1 MTAYKAN
8 LLLMKLIVL
17 IFFSKTGFY
26 GTIADPNSYTADM
39 CVRSPAA
46 HVSPRE
52 NSVTELTQ
60 KQTASWRDYYE
71 MCKPRVVM
79 LMILTSMVGMFLAVP
94 GMVPLDILIL
104 GNLGIALV
112 AGSGAVVN
120 HLIDRKVDAVMRRTV
135 NRPMPQGRVAP
146 AQAAG
151 FAAVIGVLGMAI
163 MLLWVNPL
171 SAWLTLAS
179 FIGYAFI
186 YTGYLKRATPQNIVI
201 GGLSGAMPPL
211 LGWSAVTGTI
221 EPGALILVLIIF
233 AWTPPHFWALAI
245 HRKEEYAKTGIPM
258 LPVTHGEHLT
268 KIHIILYTVIM
279 LLVSI
284 LPWLIGM
291 SGLLYL
297 LAAVVLGAGF
307 LFWSLLL
314 MYRPKQSTAMDT
326 FRYSIVY
333 LMVLFPVLLIDHYF
347 FI

>member
-1 MTAYKAN
+1 M
-8 LLLMKLIVL
+8 
-17 IFFSKTGFY
+17 
-26 GTIADPNSYTADM
+26 
-39 CVRSPAA
+39 
-46 HVSPRE
+46 
-52 NSVTELTQ
+52 TELAS
-60 KQTASWRDYYE
+60 KQAVSWRDYYE

-79 LMILTSMVGMFLAVP
+79 LMILTAMVGMFLAVP
-94 GMVPLDILIL
+94 GMVPLDVLIL

-120 HLIDRKVDAVMRRTV
+120 HLIDHRVDSLMKRTH
-135 NRPMPQGRVAP
+135 NRPIPQGRVDQK
-146 AQAAG
+146 QAAV
-151 FAAVIGVLGMAI
+151 FAAAIGVAGMLI
-163 MLLWVNPL
+163 LLIWVNAL

-258 LPVTHGEHLT
+258 LPVTHGEHVT
-268 KIHIILYTVIM
+268 KIHIILYTIIM
-279 LLVSI
+279 FLITLLPY
-284 LPWLIGM
+284 LTGM
-291 SGLLYL
+291 SGPIYL
-297 LAAVVLGAGF
+297 LAAVVLGLGF
-307 LFWSLLL
+307 LWWSLVL
-314 MYRPKQSTAMDT
+314 MYKPKPSTAMDT

-333 LMVLFPVLLIDHYF
+333 LIVLFVVLLTDHYL
-347 FI
+347 